1 MSKGWIQVVSQCLR
15 PTMQELLNI
24 EENFH
29 LEVNKIK
36 IKIKIKNFK
45 GNWDHVLLLLLEHCL
60 LLILLERP

>member
-1 MSKGWIQVVSQCLR
+1 
-15 PTMQELLNI
+15 MQELLNI

-36 IKIKIKNFK
+36 IKIKIKIFK

-60 LLILLERP
+60 LLILLQHP